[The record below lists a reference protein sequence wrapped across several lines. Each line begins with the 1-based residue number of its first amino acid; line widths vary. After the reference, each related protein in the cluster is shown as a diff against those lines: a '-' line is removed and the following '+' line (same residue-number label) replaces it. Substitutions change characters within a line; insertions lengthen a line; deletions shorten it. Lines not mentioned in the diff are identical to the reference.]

1 MFVHYCSSDTWS
13 GTRAADEETG
23 GYIFHGRHVFE
34 VRNECSRRFYNHRE
48 SPLKGHLNKVQ
59 LLFFFRFILGAFSV
73 IVKSSVRP
81 VRPRKGLI

>member
-34 VRNECSRRFYNHRE
+34 VR
-48 SPLKGHLNKVQ
+48 LGVT
-59 LLFFFRFILGAFSV
+59 LLFTRAGNEGSQRIHNHGKGSV
-73 IVKSSVRP
+73 P
-81 VRPRKGLI
+81 G

>member
-34 VRNECSRRFYNHRE
+34 VRLGVVVGEYL
-48 SPLKGHLNKVQ
+48 LKLQTKVCKD
-59 LLFFFRFILGAFSV
+59 FIITDFLVYS
-73 IVKSSVRP
+73 
-81 VRPRKGLI
+81 